1 MIGFAGCT
9 IDFFS
14 SLSRADLDII
24 ENMSLS
30 LSSFWT
36 CWSRSSI
43 SVRSLDTA
51 SREFD
56 AGSTDLDTLG
66 ELVVLLGIII
76 VALTGEES
84 RRVKD
89 TGLIRLDSGFSTLLI
104 ISSSFATFP
113 VS

>member
-43 SVRSLDTA
+43 SVRSLDTD

-66 ELVVLLGIII
+66 ELVALLGII